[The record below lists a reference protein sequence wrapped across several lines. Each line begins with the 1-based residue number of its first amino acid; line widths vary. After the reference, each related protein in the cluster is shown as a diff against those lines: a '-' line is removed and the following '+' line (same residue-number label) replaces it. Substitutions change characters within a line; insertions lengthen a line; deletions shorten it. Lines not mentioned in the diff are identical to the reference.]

1 MNKNI
6 LYNFLLVVVFASTVL
21 FISCDDT
28 ITNNDID
35 KVVIPSENVSYA
47 KYIQPVFNLKCT
59 SSGCHNEESMAG
71 GYSLTS
77 WTSAVIPGIVDPGSV
92 ETSRLVWRI
101 EGQGYPIMPPP
112 TRGYLT
118 PNQVNGIKTWI
129 KEGAKNN

>member
-47 KYIQPVFNLKCT
+47 KYIQP
-59 SSGCHNEESMAG
+59 
-71 GYSLTS
+71 
-77 WTSAVIPGIVDPGSV
+77 
-92 ETSRLVWRI
+92 
-101 EGQGYPIMPPP
+101 
-112 TRGYLT
+112 
-118 PNQVNGIKTWI
+118 
-129 KEGAKNN
+129 